1 MSDSEN
7 SKDTEVNEQPLD
19 QEVVPENQSEG
30 QDQPP
35 PAPEEPQVSVP
46 PVEEV
51 APSQQKFELP
61 NEDRTWLKNLIQT
74 SNQGLKWFLIGTT
87 GTLVVAVVIYVLML
101 GQVSSRLAEV
111 DKMLNALTT
120 RAVKL
125 NFVLESFD
133 QFNDTLIYMKETQE
147 ALASEQQV
155 LADKVVILNLEG
167 PEKTRR
173 AVAKETTK
181 IISNL
186 GALKSDVETQS
197 QAVSKLTTS
206 INELG
211 MQLTSFDTKVS
222 TLEALGESVDALV
235 TLEKQQYL
243 SVLKR
248 QADIQQAQSGQQL
261 PQVPRDPDIIFFS
274 DKPNKR

>member
-7 SKDTEVNEQPLD
+7 SKDTEVDEQPLD

-61 NEDRTWLKNLIQT
+61 NEDRAWLKNLIQT

-133 QFNDTLIYMKETQE
+133 QFNDTLIHMKETQE
-147 ALASEQQV
+147 ALAAEQQV

-186 GALKSDVETQS
+186 GTLKRDVETQS

>member
-35 PAPEEPQVSVP
+35 PAPEEPQISVP
-46 PVEEV
+46 RVEEV

-61 NEDRTWLKNLIQT
+61 DEDRAWLKNLIQT

-125 NFVLESFD
+125 NFVLESFG
-133 QFNDTLIYMKETQE
+133 QFNDTLIHMKEIQE

-197 QAVSKLTTS
+197 QALSKLTTS
-206 INELG
+206 INKLG

>member
-7 SKDTEVNEQPLD
+7 SKDTEVDEQPLD

-30 QDQPP
+30 QDQPLP
-35 PAPEEPQVSVP
+35 TPEEPQVSVP

-61 NEDRTWLKNLIQT
+61 NEDRAWLKNLIQT

-133 QFNDTLIYMKETQE
+133 QFNDTLIHMKETQE

>member
-1 MSDSEN
+1 M
-7 SKDTEVNEQPLD
+7 
-19 QEVVPENQSEG
+19 
-30 QDQPP
+30 
-35 PAPEEPQVSVP
+35 
-46 PVEEV
+46 
-51 APSQQKFELP
+51 
-61 NEDRTWLKNLIQT
+61 
-74 SNQGLKWFLIGTT
+74 
-87 GTLVVAVVIYVLML
+87 VAVVIYVLML

>member
-7 SKDTEVNEQPLD
+7 SKDTEVDEQPLD

-35 PAPEEPQVSVP
+35 PAPEEPQISVP
-46 PVEEV
+46 RVEEV

-61 NEDRTWLKNLIQT
+61 DEDRAWLKNLIQT

-125 NFVLESFD
+125 NFVLESFG
-133 QFNDTLIYMKETQE
+133 QFNDTLIHMKEIQE

-197 QAVSKLTTS
+197 QALSKLTTS
-206 INELG
+206 INKLG

-261 PQVPRDPDIIFFS
+261 PQVPRDPNIIFFS

>member
-7 SKDTEVNEQPLD
+7 SKDTEVDEQPLD

-30 QDQPP
+30 QDEPP
-35 PAPEEPQVSVP
+35 PTPEEPQVSVP

-61 NEDRTWLKNLIQT
+61 DEDRAWLKNLIQT

-125 NFVLESFD
+125 NFVLESFG
-133 QFNDTLIYMKETQE
+133 QFNDTLIHMKEIQE

-197 QAVSKLTTS
+197 QALSKLTTS
-206 INELG
+206 INKLG

>member
-7 SKDTEVNEQPLD
+7 SKDTEVDEQPLD

-35 PAPEEPQVSVP
+35 PTPKEPQVSVP

-61 NEDRTWLKNLIQT
+61 NEDRAWLKNLIQT
-74 SNQGLKWFLIGTT
+74 SNQALKWFLIGTT

-133 QFNDTLIYMKETQE
+133 QFNDTLIHMKETQE

-222 TLEALGESVDALV
+222 TLEALGDSVDALV

>member
-30 QDQPP
+30 QDEPP
-35 PAPEEPQVSVP
+35 PTPEEPQVSVP

-61 NEDRTWLKNLIQT
+61 HEDRTWLKNLIQT

>member
-30 QDQPP
+30 QDEPP
-35 PAPEEPQVSVP
+35 PTPEEPQVSVP

-133 QFNDTLIYMKETQE
+133 QFNDTLIHMKEIQE

>member
-7 SKDTEVNEQPLD
+7 SKDTEVDEQPLD

-35 PAPEEPQVSVP
+35 PTPEEPQVSVP

-61 NEDRTWLKNLIQT
+61 NEDRAWLKNLIQT

-125 NFVLESFD
+125 NFVLESFA
-133 QFNDTLIYMKETQE
+133 QFNDTLIHMKETQE

-186 GALKSDVETQS
+186 GALKRDVETQS

>member
-30 QDQPP
+30 QDEPP
-35 PAPEEPQVSVP
+35 PTPEEPQVSVP

-261 PQVPRDPDIIFFS
+261 PQVPRDPDIIIFS

>member
-30 QDQPP
+30 QDEPP
-35 PAPEEPQVSVP
+35 PTPEEPQVSVP

-261 PQVPRDPDIIFFS
+261 PKVPRDPDIIFFS

>member
-1 MSDSEN
+1 
-7 SKDTEVNEQPLD
+7 V
-19 QEVVPENQSEG
+19 
-30 QDQPP
+30 
-35 PAPEEPQVSVP
+35 
-46 PVEEV
+46 
-51 APSQQKFELP
+51 
-61 NEDRTWLKNLIQT
+61 
-74 SNQGLKWFLIGTT
+74 
-87 GTLVVAVVIYVLML
+87 
-101 GQVSSRLAEV
+101 
-111 DKMLNALTT
+111 
-120 RAVKL
+120 
-125 NFVLESFD
+125 
-133 QFNDTLIYMKETQE
+133 
-147 ALASEQQV
+147 
-155 LADKVVILNLEG
+155 
-167 PEKTRR
+167 
-173 AVAKETTK
+173 
-181 IISNL
+181 
-186 GALKSDVETQS
+186 QS

>member
-7 SKDTEVNEQPLD
+7 SKDTEVDEQPLD

-30 QDQPP
+30 QDQPLP
-35 PAPEEPQVSVP
+35 TPEEPQVSAP

-61 NEDRTWLKNLIQT
+61 NEDRAWLKNLIQT

-133 QFNDTLIYMKETQE
+133 QFNDTLIHMKETQE

>member
-30 QDQPP
+30 QDEPP
-35 PAPEEPQVSVP
+35 PTPEEPQVSVP

-125 NFVLESFD
+125 NFVLESFG
-133 QFNDTLIYMKETQE
+133 QFNDTLIHMKEIQE

>member
-7 SKDTEVNEQPLD
+7 SKDTEGDEQPLD

-35 PAPEEPQVSVP
+35 PTPEEPQVSVP

-61 NEDRTWLKNLIQT
+61 NEDRAWLKNLIQT

-133 QFNDTLIYMKETQE
+133 QFNDTLIHMKETQE

-186 GALKSDVETQS
+186 GALKSDVEMQS

>member
-7 SKDTEVNEQPLD
+7 SKDTEVDEQPLD

-30 QDQPP
+30 QDQPLP
-35 PAPEEPQVSVP
+35 TPEEPQVSAP

-61 NEDRTWLKNLIQT
+61 NEDRAWLKNLIQT

-133 QFNDTLIYMKETQE
+133 QFNDTLIHMKETQE

-206 INELG
+206 INQLG

>member
-7 SKDTEVNEQPLD
+7 SKDTEVDEQPLD

-35 PAPEEPQVSVP
+35 PTPEEPQVSVP

-61 NEDRTWLKNLIQT
+61 NEDRAWLKNLIQT

-133 QFNDTLIYMKETQE
+133 QFNDTLIHMKETQE

-167 PEKTRR
+167 PEKTRS

>member
-7 SKDTEVNEQPLD
+7 SKDTEGDEQPLD

-35 PAPEEPQVSVP
+35 PTPEEPQVSVP

-61 NEDRTWLKNLIQT
+61 NEDRAWLKNLIQT

-133 QFNDTLIYMKETQE
+133 QFNDTLIHMKETQE

-186 GALKSDVETQS
+186 GALKSDVEMQS

-261 PQVPRDPDIIFFS
+261 PQAPRDPDIIFFS

>member
-7 SKDTEVNEQPLD
+7 SKDTEVDEQPLD

-35 PAPEEPQVSVP
+35 PTPEEPQVSVP

-51 APSQQKFELP
+51 APSQQTFELP
-61 NEDRTWLKNLIQT
+61 NEDRAWLKNLIQT

-133 QFNDTLIYMKETQE
+133 QFNDTLIHMKETQE

-206 INELG
+206 INQLG

>member
-30 QDQPP
+30 QDEPP
-35 PAPEEPQVSVP
+35 PTPEEPQVSVP

-101 GQVSSRLAEV
+101 GQVSSRLSEV
-111 DKMLNALTT
+111 DNMLNALTT

>member
-30 QDQPP
+30 QDGPP
-35 PAPEEPQVSVP
+35 PTPEEPQVSVP

-261 PQVPRDPDIIFFS
+261 PKVPRDPDIIFFS

>member
-30 QDQPP
+30 QDEPP
-35 PAPEEPQVSVP
+35 PTPEEPQVSVP

-133 QFNDTLIYMKETQE
+133 QFNDTLIHMKETQE
-147 ALASEQQV
+147 ALAAEQQV

-261 PQVPRDPDIIFFS
+261 PKVPRDPDIIFFS

>member
-35 PAPEEPQVSVP
+35 PTPEEPQVSVP

>member
-7 SKDTEVNEQPLD
+7 SKDTEVNE
-19 QEVVPENQSEG
+19 
-30 QDQPP
+30 PP
-35 PAPEEPQVSVP
+35 PTPEEPQVSVP

>member
-7 SKDTEVNEQPLD
+7 SKDTEVDEQPLD

-35 PAPEEPQVSVP
+35 PTPEEPQVSVP

-61 NEDRTWLKNLIQT
+61 NEDRAWLKNLIQT

-133 QFNDTLIYMKETQE
+133 QFNDTLIHMKETQE

>member
-7 SKDTEVNEQPLD
+7 SKDTEGEEQPLD

-30 QDQPP
+30 QDQPLP
-35 PAPEEPQVSVP
+35 TPEEPQVSAP

-61 NEDRTWLKNLIQT
+61 NEDRAWLKNLIQT

-133 QFNDTLIYMKETQE
+133 QFNDTLIHMKETQE

>member
-7 SKDTEVNEQPLD
+7 SKDTEGEEQPLD

-35 PAPEEPQVSVP
+35 PTPEEPQVSVP

-61 NEDRTWLKNLIQT
+61 NEDRAWLKNLIQT

-133 QFNDTLIYMKETQE
+133 QFNDTLIHMKETQE

-206 INELG
+206 INQLG

>member
-7 SKDTEVNEQPLD
+7 SKDTEVDEQPLD

-35 PAPEEPQVSVP
+35 PTPEEPQVSVP

-61 NEDRTWLKNLIQT
+61 NEDRAWLKNLIQT

-133 QFNDTLIYMKETQE
+133 QFNDTLIHMKETQE

-173 AVAKETTK
+173 AVAKETAK

>member
-7 SKDTEVNEQPLD
+7 SKDTEVDEQPLD

-35 PAPEEPQVSVP
+35 PTPEEPQVSVP

-61 NEDRTWLKNLIQT
+61 NEDRAWLKNLIQT

-133 QFNDTLIYMKETQE
+133 QFNDTLIHMKETQE

-173 AVAKETTK
+173 AVAKETAK

-206 INELG
+206 INQLG

>member
-7 SKDTEVNEQPLD
+7 SKDTEVDEQPLD

-30 QDQPP
+30 QDEPP
-35 PAPEEPQVSVP
+35 PTPEEPQVSVP

>member
-7 SKDTEVNEQPLD
+7 SKDTEVDEQPLD

-30 QDQPP
+30 QDHPP
-35 PAPEEPQVSVP
+35 PTPEEPQVSVP

-51 APSQQKFELP
+51 APSQQTFELP
-61 NEDRTWLKNLIQT
+61 NEDRAWLKNLIQT

-133 QFNDTLIYMKETQE
+133 QFNDTLIHMKETQE

-206 INELG
+206 INQLG

>member
-30 QDQPP
+30 QDEPP
-35 PAPEEPQVSVP
+35 PTPEEPQVSVP

-61 NEDRTWLKNLIQT
+61 NEDRAWLKNLIQT

>member
-7 SKDTEVNEQPLD
+7 SKDTEVDEQPLD

-35 PAPEEPQVSVP
+35 PTPEEPQVSVP

-61 NEDRTWLKNLIQT
+61 NEDRAWLKNLIQT

-133 QFNDTLIYMKETQE
+133 QFNDTLIHMKETQE

-206 INELG
+206 INQLG